1 MYARRMHRGLPTLLA
16 LLVAMAVPGVAT
28 AQVPADTRLPL
39 ATADARVFLL
49 GLGQD
54 PVTAD
59 GLGVP
64 ASALPRRGP
73 GIVGGVHVY
82 PLRLDGFAL
91 GVGGEL
97 LVARGIATFEEA
109 TGSATRIEQRLQS
122 LAVLASANFGDYD
135 GWSYLSAGMGPL
147 RFESFT
153 GDAAPAEPAR
163 RRATI
168 NLGGGARWFTTAHLA
183 VGFDVRFY
191 ITRSE
196 AATAVQP
203 GRQRD
208 RLLVLS
214 AGLSFQ

>member
-1 MYARRMHRGLPTLLA
+1 MYARRMHRGLPTRLA
-16 LLVAMAVPGVAT
+16 LLVAIALPGAAA
-28 AQVPADTRLPL
+28 AQVPSDTRLPL
-39 ATADARVFLL
+39 AAADARVFLL

-54 PVTAD
+54 PVTAE

-64 ASALPRRGP
+64 VSALPRRAP
-73 GIVGGVHVY
+73 GVVGGVHVY
-82 PLRLDGFAL
+82 PLRLNGFAI
-91 GVGGEL
+91 GIGGEL
-97 LVARGIATFEEA
+97 LLARGVATFEDDA
-109 TGSATRIEQRLQS
+109 GTTTRIEQRLQS
-122 LAVLASANFGDYD
+122 LAVSASANFGDYD

-196 AATAVQP
+196 PATAVHP